1 MDNGREGSVPQCPPR
16 TYMGASLALMQKAG
30 IWFCEGKNLKF
41 YRRARLGLSNLKDN
55 HYLGQKIILIL
66 SERLTVSQPKD
77 YLFLGQKNTFISAKR
92 TILFYEKDSLNLVR
106 KK

>member
-1 MDNGREGSVPQCPPR
+1 
-16 TYMGASLALMQKAG
+16 MGASLALMQKAG
-30 IWFCEGKNLKF
+30 IWFREGKNLKF

-66 SERLTVSQPKD
+66 SERLTISQPKD

>member
-1 MDNGREGSVPQCPPR
+1 MNAGVPQCPPQ
-16 TYMGASLALMQKAG
+16 TYMGASLALLQKVG
-30 IWFCEGKNLKF
+30 IWFREGKNLKF

-55 HYLGQKIILIL
+55 HYLAQKIILIL
-66 SERLTVSQPKD
+66 AERLTISRPKD
-77 YLFLGQKNTFISAKR
+77 YPFLGQKNTFILAKR